1 MKLAL
6 LTSLT
11 YPCNTPLPE
20 TLKNKISWDIFVIY
34 IPTRK
39 KKVNVKG
46 CICANQTCLKIM
58 YHSRFHH
65 LNRFCFPSSKH
76 GLI

>member
-34 IPTRK
+34 IPNRK
-39 KKVNVKG
+39 KKV
-46 CICANQTCLKIM
+46 KI
-58 YHSRFHH
+58 F
-65 LNRFCFPSSKH
+65 
-76 GLI
+76 